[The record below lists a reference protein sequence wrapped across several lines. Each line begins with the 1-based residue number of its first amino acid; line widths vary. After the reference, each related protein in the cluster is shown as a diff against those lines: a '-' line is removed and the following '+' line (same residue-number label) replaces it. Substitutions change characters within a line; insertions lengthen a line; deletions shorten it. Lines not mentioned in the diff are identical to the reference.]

1 MSPSIAKMG
10 LGSVPAWPPRSRP
23 WLFVQDG
30 TGCMTVDQLIGK
42 IYNKLSKA
50 DIAGTQ
56 GKVAVQFN
64 LTGKVTGVFYIEIL
78 NGVLSVMPYEYID
91 RDACVSGTLTN
102 LEKVISGKMVPQV
115 AIAEGKI
122 KVEGNVD
129 KVMLLAE
136 LMKQA

>member
-1 MSPSIAKMG
+1 MCI
-10 LGSVPAWPPRSRP
+10 RDR
-23 WLFVQDG
+23 
-30 TGCMTVDQLIGK
+30 
-42 IYNKLSKA
+42 A

-91 RDACVSGTLTN
+91 RDASVSGTLTN
-102 LEKVISGKMVPQV
+102 LEKILNGKLIPQV

-129 KVMLLAE
+129 KVMLLEMCIRDRTRSLHIFMDILERKARNNE
-136 LMKQA
+136 FLPPFYGWALWKRSA

>member
-1 MSPSIAKMG
+1 
-10 LGSVPAWPPRSRP
+10 
-23 WLFVQDG
+23 
-30 TGCMTVDQLIGK
+30 MTVDQLIGK

-102 LEKVISGKMVPQV
+102 LEKILSGKMGPQV
-115 AIAEGKI
+115 ALAEGKI

-129 KVMLLAE
+129 KVMVLAE
-136 LMKQA
+136 LLKQA

>member
-1 MSPSIAKMG
+1 
-10 LGSVPAWPPRSRP
+10 
-23 WLFVQDG
+23 
-30 TGCMTVDQLIGK
+30 MTVDQLIGK

-91 RDACVSGTLTN
+91 RDALVSGTLTN
-102 LEKVISGKMVPQV
+102 MEKILSGKMVPQV
-115 AIAEGKI
+115 AMAEGKI
-122 KVEGNVD
+122 KVEGHVD
-129 KVMLLAE
+129 KVMVLAALLN
-136 LMKQA
+136 QV

>member
-1 MSPSIAKMG
+1 
-10 LGSVPAWPPRSRP
+10 
-23 WLFVQDG
+23 
-30 TGCMTVDQLIGK
+30 MTVDQLIGK

-91 RDACVSGTLTN
+91 RDASVSGTLTN
-102 LEKVISGKMVPQV
+102 LEKILNGKLIPQV

-136 LMKQA
+136 LMKKAFVYKKPPVCPTNRRFLHKI

>member
-1 MSPSIAKMG
+1 MS
-10 LGSVPAWPPRSRP
+10 
-23 WLFVQDG
+23 
-30 TGCMTVDQLIGK
+30 VDLLVGK

-50 DIAGTQ
+50 DIAGTE

-64 LTGKVTGVFYIEIL
+64 LTGKVTGVFYVEIL

-91 RDACVSGTLTN
+91 RDACVSSTMTN
-102 LEKVISGKMVPQV
+102 MEKILSGKLIPQV

-122 KVEGNVD
+122 AVEGNVD
-129 KVMLLAE
+129 KVMVLAE

>member
-1 MSPSIAKMG
+1 
-10 LGSVPAWPPRSRP
+10 
-23 WLFVQDG
+23 
-30 TGCMTVDQLIGK
+30 MTVDQLIGK

-91 RDACVSGTLTN
+91 RDASVSGTLTN
-102 LEKVISGKMVPQV
+102 LEKILNGKLSPQV

-136 LMKQA
+136 LMK

>member
-1 MSPSIAKMG
+1 
-10 LGSVPAWPPRSRP
+10 
-23 WLFVQDG
+23 
-30 TGCMTVDQLIGK
+30 MTVDQLIGK

-91 RDACVSGTLTN
+91 RDALVSGTLTN
-102 LEKVISGKMVPQV
+102 MEKILNGKMVPQV
-115 AIAEGKI
+115 AMAEGKI

-129 KVMLLAE
+129 KVMVLAE
-136 LMKQA
+136 LLKQA